1 MLKKITQASYDSSK
15 IVKICTPSI
24 YVFLSLIHICF
35 SKDACIV
42 VQPSKTK
49 IQEILFCLKLV
60 YLRTREESLKG
71 QSNSLL
77 DGLKLVSDSL
87 SLPSTSVMSSFFIT
101 IAFDSNFHITS
112 VRSKRDFTLVA
123 AFFLAGTFTV
133 VGFKKI
139 FFLIP

>member
-1 MLKKITQASYDSSK
+1 MLKKTTQASYDSSK
-15 IVKICTPSI
+15 IVKIFCNICTPSI
-24 YVFLSLIHICF
+24 NLYVFLSLIHICF
-35 SKDACIV
+35 SKDACIF

-112 VRSKRDFTLVA
+112 VRSKRDFTLAA
-123 AFFLAGTFTV
+123 AFFFSWYFYRRRL
-133 VGFKKI
+133 
-139 FFLIP
+139 